1 MHGTYEYGCRLF
13 RKRIECA
20 LMMKVAQGAMTSF
33 TEPGGTGADTAE
45 SGPEADCALLNG
57 EDGCDGCC

>member
-1 MHGTYEYGCRLF
+1 
-13 RKRIECA
+13 
-20 LMMKVAQGAMTSF
+20 MKVAQGAMTSF